1 MILKQI
7 KKFFGFAPQNT
18 WVKKNVFEYGLQ
30 CKRMSGGSFYIQN
43 GKTTCYFNGVM
54 ESKLEQL
61 KTRAKA
67 MGFEKGFWFLKSK
80 AKELDYNFHYER
92 MV

>member
-1 MILKQI
+1 MIKQI
-7 KKFFGFAPQNT
+7 KKFFGFNPQNV
-18 WVKKNVFEYGLQ
+18 WVRNNVFTYGLQ
-30 CKRMSGGSFYIQN
+30 CKRMSGGSFYISR
-43 GKTTCYFNGVM
+43 GKTTCYFNGTI

-80 AKELDYNFHYER
+80 AKELNYNFHYER